1 MINVN
6 YIEPSMRQML
16 DMFIFETSLLL
27 EQLDEI
33 MIQIEKEKVF
43 THNNINET
51 FRIMHTIKGSA
62 SMMGLDNISALAHS
76 VEDLFYAIREGKIEV
91 LDNDLLFDLVFQS
104 LDFIRRD
111 IDELQSRGC
120 ISSDYSNFI
129 EGIEEYVSTL
139 ELSSSIKS
147 KDNANLES
155 TDEKEAIDSN
165 FEYKEDSDVVKIIF
179 EQGCMMENVRAFMLV
194 FELRDYCEFIDFYP
208 KDVETNAESTEYIK
222 SYGFYIQFVAKEDK
236 AIVYKTIEDNL
247 YVKEYINISKKEIEM
262 KNTSNNDAVENKL
275 KDNNKVSKS
284 YQNNYTEDEIQ
295 EDVLNEKTDM
305 EKDSLSEENEHLPIS
320 KQSIMSVNLEKLD
333 LLQNIVGEI
342 VIMESMVV
350 NSVNS
355 TGVDIDNFN
364 KATRQLHKLTDEL
377 QDIVM
382 SMRMIQI
389 AGVFQKMHRIVRDM
403 NKKLDKNV
411 ELITIGAET
420 EVDKNVID
428 NLAEPFMH
436 LIRNAMDHAIEPI
449 EERIAKGK
457 EEVGKIVL
465 SAENLGGE
473 AVISISDDGRGI
485 MRDKILAKAKEQ
497 GLLKHQINEYT
508 DDEVNSLIMTPG
520 FSTKESIT
528 EFSGRGVGMD
538 IVRKSIEKVGGSIEV
553 KSKQDEGTTF
563 TIKIPLTL
571 SIVEGMK
578 FKVGDSLFT
587 LPISSI
593 RRTFKLTDLNQI
605 ITEGNK
611 TELITIYG
619 ACIPIIR
626 LHKIYNIQ
634 TKVTNLMHGNMIIIE
649 NEHKA
654 VCIFVDEIIGNQQ
667 VVVKPFPVYFNR
679 FNIKNKGLSGCT
691 ILGDGSISLI
701 IDADSIIEIY

>member
-1 MINVN
+1 MN

-76 VEDLFYAIREGKIEV
+76 VEDLFYAIREDKIEV

-129 EGIEEYVSTL
+129 EGIEDYVSTL
-139 ELSSSIKS
+139 ELSSSMKS

-155 TDEKEAIDSN
+155 TDEKEVIDSN

-208 KDVETNAESTEYIK
+208 NDVETNAESTEYIK

-262 KNTSNNDAVENKL
+262 KSTSNNDAVENKL

-305 EKDSLSEENEHLPIS
+305 EKDSLSEDNEHLPIS

-403 NKKLDKNV
+403 NKKLDKSV

-420 EVDKNVID
+420 EVDKSVID

-497 GLLKHQINEYT
+497 GLLKHQSNEYT

-634 TKVTNLMHGNMIIIE
+634 TKVTNLMNGNMIIIE

>member
-1 MINVN
+1 MN

-16 DMFIFETSLLL
+16 DMFIFETTLLL

-62 SMMGLDNISALAHS
+62 SMMGLDKISALAHS

-139 ELSSSIKS
+139 ELSSSMKS

-155 TDEKEAIDSN
+155 TDEKEVIDSN
-165 FEYKEDSDVVKIIF
+165 FAYKEDSDVVKIIF

-208 KDVETNAESTEYIK
+208 KEVETNAESTEYIK

-262 KNTSNNDAVENKL
+262 KSTSNNDAVENKL
-275 KDNNKVSKS
+275 KDNNKVSKG
-284 YQNNYTEDEIQ
+284 YQNNYTEDELQ
-295 EDVLNEKTDM
+295 EDVLNEKTDI
-305 EKDSLSEENEHLPIS
+305 EKDSLSGENEHLPIS

-403 NKKLDKNV
+403 NEKLDKNV

-420 EVDKNVID
+420 EVDKSVID

>member
-1 MINVN
+1 
-6 YIEPSMRQML
+6 MRQML

-139 ELSSSIKS
+139 ELSSSMKS

-155 TDEKEAIDSN
+155 KDEKEVIDSN

-194 FELRDYCEFIDFYP
+194 FELRDYYEFIDFYP

-420 EVDKNVID
+420 EVDKSVID

-497 GLLKHQINEYT
+497 GLLKHQSNEYT

-634 TKVTNLMHGNMIIIE
+634 TKVTNLMNGNMIIIE

>member
-1 MINVN
+1 
-6 YIEPSMRQML
+6 MRQML

-139 ELSSSIKS
+139 ELSSSMKS

-155 TDEKEAIDSN
+155 TDEKEVIDSN

-262 KNTSNNDAVENKL
+262 KNTSNNDTVENKL

-420 EVDKNVID
+420 EVDKSVID

-497 GLLKHQINEYT
+497 GLLKHQSNEYT

-634 TKVTNLMHGNMIIIE
+634 TKVTNLMNGNMIIIE

>member
-1 MINVN
+1 
-6 YIEPSMRQML
+6 
-16 DMFIFETSLLL
+16 MFIFETSLLL

-139 ELSSSIKS
+139 ELSSSMKS

-155 TDEKEAIDSN
+155 TDEKEVIDSN
-165 FEYKEDSDVVKIIF
+165 FAYKEDSDVVKIIF
-179 EQGCMMENVRAFMLV
+179 EQDCMMENVRAFMLV
-194 FELRDYCEFIDFYP
+194 FELRDYCEFINFYP

-236 AIVYKTIEDNL
+236 EIVYKTIEDNL

-262 KNTSNNDAVENKL
+262 KSTSNNDAVENKL
-275 KDNNKVSKS
+275 KDNNKVSKG
-284 YQNNYTEDEIQ
+284 YQNNYTEDELK
-295 EDVLNEKTDM
+295 EDVLNEKTDI

-355 TGVDIDNFN
+355 TDVDIDNFN

-420 EVDKNVID
+420 EVDKSVID

-497 GLLKHQINEYT
+497 GLLKHQSNEYT

>member
-1 MINVN
+1 MN

-139 ELSSSIKS
+139 ELSSSMKS

-155 TDEKEAIDSN
+155 TDEKEVIDSN
-165 FEYKEDSDVVKIIF
+165 FAYKEDSDVVKIIF
-179 EQGCMMENVRAFMLV
+179 EQDCMMENVRAFMLV
-194 FELRDYCEFIDFYP
+194 FELRDYCEFINFYP

-236 AIVYKTIEDNL
+236 EIVYKTIEDNL

-262 KNTSNNDAVENKL
+262 KSTSNNDAVENKL
-275 KDNNKVSKS
+275 KDNNKVSKG
-284 YQNNYTEDEIQ
+284 YQNNYTEDELK
-295 EDVLNEKTDM
+295 EDVLNEKTDI

-355 TGVDIDNFN
+355 TDVDIDNFN

-420 EVDKNVID
+420 EVDKSVID

-497 GLLKHQINEYT
+497 GLLKHQSNEYT

>member
-1 MINVN
+1 MN
-6 YIEPSMRQML
+6 YIEPSMRPML

-33 MIQIEKEKVF
+33 MIQTEKEKTF
-43 THNNINET
+43 SHNNINET

-62 SMMGLDNISALAHS
+62 SMMGLDNIAALAHS
-76 VEDLFYAIREGKIEV
+76 VEDLFYVIREGKIEV

-104 LDFIRRD
+104 LDFIKCD
-111 IDELQSRGC
+111 IGKLQSGDC
-120 ISSDYSNFI
+120 ISSNYFNLI
-129 EGIEEYVSTL
+129 KGIEDYVSTL
-139 ELSSSIKS
+139 ELSNSMKS
-147 KDNANLES
+147 KDSISLES
-155 TDEKEAIDSN
+155 TDEKEIVDLIFS
-165 FEYKEDSDVVKIIF
+165 YKEDSDIVKIIF
-179 EQGCMMENVRAFMLV
+179 EQGCMMENVRAFMLI
-194 FELRDYCEFIDFYP
+194 FELRDYCEFLEFYP
-208 KDVETNAESTEYIK
+208 KDVETNAESAEYIK
-222 SYGFYIQFVAKEDK
+222 NHGFYLQFIAKDDKIMVYRNIQ
-236 AIVYKTIEDNL
+236 DNL
-247 YVKEYINISKKEIEM
+247 YVKEYINISEKEIGI
-262 KNTSNNDAVENKL
+262 KNTLDNDEVENKL
-275 KDNNKVSKS
+275 KDNNEISTE
-284 YQNNYTEDEIQ
+284 YQNIYIKEDELQ
-295 EDVLNEKTDM
+295 ESILNEKIDI
-305 EKDSLSEENEHLPIS
+305 EKNNLNEENEHLPIS

-420 EVDKNVID
+420 EVDKSVID

-457 EEVGKIVL
+457 EKVGKIVL

-473 AVISISDDGRGI
+473 AVISISDDGRGL
-485 MRDKILAKAKEQ
+485 MKDKILAKAKQQ
-497 GLLKHQINEYT
+497 GLLKHQSSEYT

-553 KSKQDEGTTF
+553 RSKQDEGTTF

-571 SIVEGMK
+571 SIVEGME

-605 ITEGNK
+605 IAESNK
-611 TELITIYG
+611 TELIMIYG

-634 TKVTNLMHGNMIIIE
+634 TEVTNLMHGNMIIIE

-654 VCIFVDEIIGNQQ
+654 ACIFVDEIIGNQQ

-679 FNIKNKGLSGCT
+679 FNIKNNGLSGCT

-701 IDADSIIEIY
+701 IDADNIMEIY

>member
-1 MINVN
+1 MN

-139 ELSSSIKS
+139 ELSSSMKS

-155 TDEKEAIDSN
+155 TDEKEVIDSN

-305 EKDSLSEENEHLPIS
+305 EKDSLSEENEYLPIS

-420 EVDKNVID
+420 EVDKSVID

-497 GLLKHQINEYT
+497 GLLKHQSNEYT

-553 KSKQDEGTTF
+553 KSKLDEGTTF

-593 RRTFKLTDLNQI
+593 RRTFKLTNLNQI

>member
-1 MINVN
+1 MN

-139 ELSSSIKS
+139 ELSSSMKS

-155 TDEKEAIDSN
+155 TDEKEVIDSN

-208 KDVETNAESTEYIK
+208 NDVETNAESTEYIK

-247 YVKEYINISKKEIEM
+247 YVKEYINISKKEIEI

-355 TGVDIDNFN
+355 TGIDIDNFN

-420 EVDKNVID
+420 EVDKSVID

-497 GLLKHQINEYT
+497 GLLKHQSNEYT

-634 TKVTNLMHGNMIIIE
+634 TKVTNLMNGNMIIIE

>member
-1 MINVN
+1 MN

-139 ELSSSIKS
+139 ELSSSMKS

-155 TDEKEAIDSN
+155 KDEKEVIDSN

-262 KNTSNNDAVENKL
+262 KSTSNNDAVENKL
-275 KDNNKVSKS
+275 KDNKVSKS

-420 EVDKNVID
+420 EVDKSVID

-497 GLLKHQINEYT
+497 GLLKHQSNEYT

-634 TKVTNLMHGNMIIIE
+634 TKVTNLMNGNMIIIE

>member
-139 ELSSSIKS
+139 ELSSSMKS

-155 TDEKEAIDSN
+155 KDEKEVIDSN

-262 KNTSNNDAVENKL
+262 KSTSNNDAVENKL
-275 KDNNKVSKS
+275 KNNNKVSKS

-305 EKDSLSEENEHLPIS
+305 EKDSLSEDNEHLPIS

-420 EVDKNVID
+420 EVDKSVID

-497 GLLKHQINEYT
+497 GLLKHQSNEYT

-634 TKVTNLMHGNMIIIE
+634 TKVTNLMNGNMIIIE

>member
-1 MINVN
+1 MN

-139 ELSSSIKS
+139 ELSSSMKS

-155 TDEKEAIDSN
+155 KDEKEVIDSN

-236 AIVYKTIEDNL
+236 AIAYKTIEDNL

-262 KNTSNNDAVENKL
+262 KSTSNNDAVENKL

-420 EVDKNVID
+420 EVDKSVID

-497 GLLKHQINEYT
+497 GLLKHQSNEYT

-634 TKVTNLMHGNMIIIE
+634 TKVTNLMNGNMIIIE

>member
-1 MINVN
+1 MN

-139 ELSSSIKS
+139 ELSSSMKS

-155 TDEKEAIDSN
+155 KDEKEVIDSN

-420 EVDKNVID
+420 EVDKSVID

-497 GLLKHQINEYT
+497 GLLKHQSNEYT

-571 SIVEGMK
+571 SIIEGMK

-634 TKVTNLMHGNMIIIE
+634 TKVTNLMNGNMIIIE

>member
-1 MINVN
+1 MN

-139 ELSSSIKS
+139 ELSSSMKS

-155 TDEKEAIDSN
+155 TDEKEVIDSN

-208 KDVETNAESTEYIK
+208 NDVETNAESTEYIK

-247 YVKEYINISKKEIEM
+247 YVKEYINISKKEIEI

-420 EVDKNVID
+420 EVDKSVID

>member
-1 MINVN
+1 MN

-139 ELSSSIKS
+139 ELSSSMKS

-155 TDEKEAIDSN
+155 TDEKEVIDSN

-262 KNTSNNDAVENKL
+262 KNTSNNDTVENKL
-275 KDNNKVSKS
+275 KDNYKVSKS

-420 EVDKNVID
+420 EVDKSVID

-497 GLLKHQINEYT
+497 GLLKHQSNEYT

-634 TKVTNLMHGNMIIIE
+634 TKVTNLMNGNMIIIE

>member
-1 MINVN
+1 MN

-139 ELSSSIKS
+139 ELSSSMKS

-155 TDEKEAIDSN
+155 KDEKEVIDSN

-420 EVDKNVID
+420 EVDKSVID

-497 GLLKHQINEYT
+497 GLLKHQSNEYT

-619 ACIPIIR
+619 ACISIIR

-634 TKVTNLMHGNMIIIE
+634 TKVTNLMNGNMIIIE

>member
-1 MINVN
+1 
-6 YIEPSMRQML
+6 
-16 DMFIFETSLLL
+16 
-27 EQLDEI
+27 
-33 MIQIEKEKVF
+33 
-43 THNNINET
+43 
-51 FRIMHTIKGSA
+51 MHTIKGSA

-139 ELSSSIKS
+139 ELSSSMKS

-155 TDEKEAIDSN
+155 KDEKEVIDSN

-420 EVDKNVID
+420 EVDKSVID

-497 GLLKHQINEYT
+497 GLLKHQSNEYT

-634 TKVTNLMHGNMIIIE
+634 TKVTNLMNGNMIIIE

>member
-1 MINVN
+1 
-6 YIEPSMRQML
+6 MRQML

-33 MIQIEKEKVF
+33 MIQIEREKVF

-129 EGIEEYVSTL
+129 EGIEKYVSTL
-139 ELSSSIKS
+139 ELSSSMKS
-147 KDNANLES
+147 KDNANLEN
-155 TDEKEAIDSN
+155 TDEKEVINSN
-165 FEYKEDSDVVKIIF
+165 FAYKEDSDVVKIIF
-179 EQGCMMENVRAFMLV
+179 EQDCMMENVRAFMLV

-222 SYGFYIQFVAKEDK
+222 SYGFYIQFVAKENK
-236 AIVYKTIEDNL
+236 EIVYKTIEDNL

-262 KNTSNNDAVENKL
+262 KSTSNNDAVENKL
-275 KDNNKVSKS
+275 KDNNKVSKG
-284 YQNNYTEDEIQ
+284 YQNNYTEDELQ
-295 EDVLNEKTDM
+295 EDVLNEKTDI

-420 EVDKNVID
+420 EVDKSVID

-497 GLLKHQINEYT
+497 GLLKHQSNEYT

-578 FKVGDSLFT
+578 FKVGDSLFI

-679 FNIKNKGLSGCT
+679 FNIKNNGLSGCT

>member
-104 LDFIRRD
+104 LDFIKRD

-129 EGIEEYVSTL
+129 EGIEDYVSTL
-139 ELSSSIKS
+139 ELSSSMKS

-155 TDEKEAIDSN
+155 TDEKEVIDSN

-208 KDVETNAESTEYIK
+208 NDVETNAESTEYIK

-420 EVDKNVID
+420 EVDKSVID

-497 GLLKHQINEYT
+497 GLLKHQSNEYT

-553 KSKQDEGTTF
+553 KSKQDEGTIF

-634 TKVTNLMHGNMIIIE
+634 TKVTNLMNGNMIIIE

>member
-1 MINVN
+1 MN

-139 ELSSSIKS
+139 ELSSSMKS

-155 TDEKEAIDSN
+155 KDEKEVIDSN

-262 KNTSNNDAVENKL
+262 KSTSNNDAVENKL

-284 YQNNYTEDEIQ
+284 YQNDYTEDEIQ

-420 EVDKNVID
+420 EVDKSVID

-497 GLLKHQINEYT
+497 GLLKHQSNEYT

-634 TKVTNLMHGNMIIIE
+634 TKVTNLMNGNMIIIE

>member
-1 MINVN
+1 MN

-76 VEDLFYAIREGKIEV
+76 VEDLFYAIREDKIEV

-139 ELSSSIKS
+139 ELSSSMKS

-155 TDEKEAIDSN
+155 TDEKEVIDSN

-208 KDVETNAESTEYIK
+208 NDVETNAESTEYIK

-247 YVKEYINISKKEIEM
+247 YVKEYINISKKKIEM

-275 KDNNKVSKS
+275 KNNNKVSKS

-420 EVDKNVID
+420 EVDKSVID

-497 GLLKHQINEYT
+497 GLLKHQSNEYT

-634 TKVTNLMHGNMIIIE
+634 TKVTNLMNGNMIIIE

>member
-1 MINVN
+1 
-6 YIEPSMRQML
+6 ML

-33 MIQIEKEKVF
+33 MIQIEREKVF

-139 ELSSSIKS
+139 ELSSSMKS
-147 KDNANLES
+147 KDNANLEN
-155 TDEKEAIDSN
+155 TDEKEVINSN
-165 FEYKEDSDVVKIIF
+165 FAYKEDSDVVKIIF
-179 EQGCMMENVRAFMLV
+179 EQDCMMENVRAFMLV

-222 SYGFYIQFVAKEDK
+222 SYGFYIQFVAKENK
-236 AIVYKTIEDNL
+236 EIVYKTIEDNL

-262 KNTSNNDAVENKL
+262 KSTSNNDAVENKL
-275 KDNNKVSKS
+275 KDNNKVSKG
-284 YQNNYTEDEIQ
+284 YQNNYTEDELQ
-295 EDVLNEKTDM
+295 EDVLNEKIDI

-420 EVDKNVID
+420 EVDKSVID

-457 EEVGKIVL
+457 EEGGKIVL

-497 GLLKHQINEYT
+497 GLLKHQSNEYT

-578 FKVGDSLFT
+578 FKVGDSLFI

-679 FNIKNKGLSGCT
+679 FNIKNNGLSGCT

>member
-1 MINVN
+1 MN

-139 ELSSSIKS
+139 ELSSSMKS

-691 ILGDGSISLI
+691 ILGDGSIRLI

>member
-1 MINVN
+1 MN

-139 ELSSSIKS
+139 ELSSSMKS

-155 TDEKEAIDSN
+155 TDEKEVIDSN

-420 EVDKNVID
+420 EVDKSVID

-497 GLLKHQINEYT
+497 GLLKHQSNEYT

-634 TKVTNLMHGNMIIIE
+634 TKVTNLMNGNMIIIE

-654 VCIFVDEIIGNQQ
+654 VCIFVDEIIANQQ

>member
-1 MINVN
+1 MN

-139 ELSSSIKS
+139 ELSSSMKS

-155 TDEKEAIDSN
+155 TDEKEVIDSN
-165 FEYKEDSDVVKIIF
+165 FEYKEGSDVVKIIF

-305 EKDSLSEENEHLPIS
+305 EKDNLSEENEHLPIS

-420 EVDKNVID
+420 EVDKSVID

-497 GLLKHQINEYT
+497 GLLKHQSNEYT

-634 TKVTNLMHGNMIIIE
+634 TKVTNLMNGNMIIIE

>member
-139 ELSSSIKS
+139 ELSSSMKS

-155 TDEKEAIDSN
+155 TDEKEVIDSN

-208 KDVETNAESTEYIK
+208 NDVETNAESTEYIK
-222 SYGFYIQFVAKEDK
+222 SYEFYIQFVAKEDK

-262 KNTSNNDAVENKL
+262 KSTSNNDAVENKL

-420 EVDKNVID
+420 EVDKSVID

-497 GLLKHQINEYT
+497 GLLKHQSNEYT

>member
-1 MINVN
+1 
-6 YIEPSMRQML
+6 MRQML

-139 ELSSSIKS
+139 ELSSSMKS

-155 TDEKEAIDSN
+155 KDEKEVIDSN

-262 KNTSNNDAVENKL
+262 KSTSNNDAVENKL

-420 EVDKNVID
+420 EVDKSVID

-497 GLLKHQINEYT
+497 GLLKHQSNEYT

-571 SIVEGMK
+571 SIIVEGMK

-634 TKVTNLMHGNMIIIE
+634 TKVTNLMNGNMIIIE

>member
-1 MINVN
+1 
-6 YIEPSMRQML
+6 MRQML

-139 ELSSSIKS
+139 ELSSSMKS

-155 TDEKEAIDSN
+155 TDEKEVIDSN
-165 FEYKEDSDVVKIIF
+165 FEYKEGSDVVKIIF

-420 EVDKNVID
+420 EVDKSVID

-497 GLLKHQINEYT
+497 GLLKHQSNEYT

-654 VCIFVDEIIGNQQ
+654 VCVFVDEIIGNQQ

>member
-1 MINVN
+1 MN

-129 EGIEEYVSTL
+129 EGIEDYVSTL
-139 ELSSSIKS
+139 ELSSYMKS

-155 TDEKEAIDSN
+155 TDEKEVIDSN

-208 KDVETNAESTEYIK
+208 NDVETNAESTEYIK

-420 EVDKNVID
+420 EVDKSVID

-497 GLLKHQINEYT
+497 GLLKHQSNEYT

-634 TKVTNLMHGNMIIIE
+634 TKVTNLMNGNMIIIE

>member
-1 MINVN
+1 MN

-139 ELSSSIKS
+139 ELSSSMKS

-155 TDEKEAIDSN
+155 KDEKEVIDSN

-262 KNTSNNDAVENKL
+262 KSTSNNDAVENKL

-420 EVDKNVID
+420 EVDKSVID

-497 GLLKHQINEYT
+497 GLLKHQSNEYT

-593 RRTFKLTDLNQI
+593 RRIFKLTDLNQI

-634 TKVTNLMHGNMIIIE
+634 TKVTNLMNGNMIIIE

>member
-1 MINVN
+1 MN

-33 MIQIEKEKVF
+33 MIQIEREKVF

-139 ELSSSIKS
+139 ELSSSMKS
-147 KDNANLES
+147 KDNANLEN
-155 TDEKEAIDSN
+155 TDEKEVIDSN
-165 FEYKEDSDVVKIIF
+165 FAYKEDSDVVKIIF
-179 EQGCMMENVRAFMLV
+179 EQDCMMENVRAFMLV

-222 SYGFYIQFVAKEDK
+222 SYGFYIQFVAKENK
-236 AIVYKTIEDNL
+236 EIVYKTIEDNL

-262 KNTSNNDAVENKL
+262 KSTSNNDAVENKL
-275 KDNNKVSKS
+275 KDNNKVSKG
-284 YQNNYTEDEIQ
+284 YQNNYTEDELQ
-295 EDVLNEKTDM
+295 EDVLNEKTDI

-355 TGVDIDNFN
+355 AGVDIDNFN

-420 EVDKNVID
+420 EVDKSVID

-497 GLLKHQINEYT
+497 GLLKHQSNEYT

-578 FKVGDSLFT
+578 FKVGDSLFI

-679 FNIKNKGLSGCT
+679 FNIKNNGLSGCT

>member
-1 MINVN
+1 MN

-139 ELSSSIKS
+139 ELSSSMKS

-155 TDEKEAIDSN
+155 KDEKEVIDSN

-262 KNTSNNDAVENKL
+262 KSTSNNDAVENKL

-420 EVDKNVID
+420 EVDKSVID

-436 LIRNAMDHAIEPI
+436 LIRNAMHHAIEPI

-497 GLLKHQINEYT
+497 GLLKHQSNEYT

-634 TKVTNLMHGNMIIIE
+634 TKVTNLMNGNMIIIE

>member
-1 MINVN
+1 MN

-139 ELSSSIKS
+139 ELSSSMKS

-155 TDEKEAIDSN
+155 KDEKEVIDSN

-420 EVDKNVID
+420 EVDKSVID

-497 GLLKHQINEYT
+497 GLLKHQSNEYT

-634 TKVTNLMHGNMIIIE
+634 TKVTNLMNGNMIIIE

-679 FNIKNKGLSGCT
+679 FNIKNKGLSG
-691 ILGDGSISLI
+691 
-701 IDADSIIEIY
+701 

>member
-1 MINVN
+1 MN

-139 ELSSSIKS
+139 ELSSSMKS

-262 KNTSNNDAVENKL
+262 KSTSNNDAVENKL

-420 EVDKNVID
+420 EVDKSVID

>member
-1 MINVN
+1 MN

-16 DMFIFETSLLL
+16 DMFIFETTLLL

-62 SMMGLDNISALAHS
+62 SMMGLDKISALAHS

-139 ELSSSIKS
+139 ELSSSMKS

-262 KNTSNNDAVENKL
+262 KSTSNNDAVENKL

>member
-1 MINVN
+1 MN

-33 MIQIEKEKVF
+33 MIQIEREKVF

-139 ELSSSIKS
+139 ELSNSMKS
-147 KDNANLES
+147 KDNANLEN
-155 TDEKEAIDSN
+155 TDEKEVINSN
-165 FEYKEDSDVVKIIF
+165 FAYKEDSDVVKIIF
-179 EQGCMMENVRAFMLV
+179 EQDCMMENVRAFMLV

-222 SYGFYIQFVAKEDK
+222 SYGFYIQFVAKENK
-236 AIVYKTIEDNL
+236 EIVYKTIEDNL

-262 KNTSNNDAVENKL
+262 KSTSNNDAVENKL
-275 KDNNKVSKS
+275 KDNNKVSKG
-284 YQNNYTEDEIQ
+284 YQNNYTEDELQ
-295 EDVLNEKTDM
+295 EDVLNEKIDI

-350 NSVNS
+350 NSINS

-420 EVDKNVID
+420 EVDKSVID

-497 GLLKHQINEYT
+497 GLLKHQSNEYT

-578 FKVGDSLFT
+578 FKVGDSLFI

-679 FNIKNKGLSGCT
+679 FNIKNNGLSGCT

>member
-1 MINVN
+1 MN

-33 MIQIEKEKVF
+33 MIQIEREKVF

-129 EGIEEYVSTL
+129 EGIEKYVSTL
-139 ELSSSIKS
+139 ELSSSMKS
-147 KDNANLES
+147 KDNANLEN
-155 TDEKEAIDSN
+155 TDEKEVINSN
-165 FEYKEDSDVVKIIF
+165 FAYKEDSDVVKIIF
-179 EQGCMMENVRAFMLV
+179 EQDCMMENVRAFMLV

-222 SYGFYIQFVAKEDK
+222 SYGFYIQFVAKENK
-236 AIVYKTIEDNL
+236 EIVYKTIEDNL

-262 KNTSNNDAVENKL
+262 KSTSNNDAVENKL
-275 KDNNKVSKS
+275 KDNNKVSKG
-284 YQNNYTEDEIQ
+284 YQNNYTEDELQ
-295 EDVLNEKTDM
+295 EDVLNEKTDI

-420 EVDKNVID
+420 EVDKSVID

-497 GLLKHQINEYT
+497 GLLKHQSNEYT

-578 FKVGDSLFT
+578 FKVGDSLFI

-679 FNIKNKGLSGCT
+679 FNIKNNGLSGCT

>member
-1 MINVN
+1 MN

-139 ELSSSIKS
+139 ELSSSMKS

-155 TDEKEAIDSN
+155 TDEKEVIDSN

-420 EVDKNVID
+420 EVDKSVID

-497 GLLKHQINEYT
+497 GLLKHQSNEYT

-634 TKVTNLMHGNMIIIE
+634 TKVTNLMNGNMIIIE

>member
-1 MINVN
+1 
-6 YIEPSMRQML
+6 MRQML

-139 ELSSSIKS
+139 ELSSSMKS

-377 QDIVM
+377 QDTVM